1 MGCGDHELSIVLV
14 DDAAITK
21 LNHQYFGRNRP
32 TNVIAFPMNV
42 KGASPPSLRLL
53 GDIVISTETAK
64 RQAWE
69 ARGRAEDE
77 IFFLLIH
84 GILHL
89 LGYDHEGPVAE
100 RIKMER
106 KEQELFRLIKN
117 GLRRRA

>member
-1 MGCGDHELSIVLV
+1 MV

-42 KGASPPSLRLL
+42 EGASPPSLRLL

-69 ARGRAEDE
+69 AGGRAEDE

-89 LGYDHEGPVAE
+89 LGYDHGGPVAE

-117 GLRRRA
+117 GRRRRA